1 MYIIG
6 IQAIVYIFKKNA
18 SAHAAGRVTG
28 LQHAQLRPFIQ
39 FVLLDTKKYGV
50 RALRSTGPF
59 SVSNV
64 THSAVASPA
73 SLRGRTQGPS
83 FRPPHGATRCALPFD
98 GHALLK
104 NQFKMYIFKE
114 LFYAL

>member
-1 MYIIG
+1 M
-6 IQAIVYIFKKNA
+6 YIFKRN
-18 SAHAAGRVTG
+18 AHAAARVTA

-98 GHALLK
+98 GHALFK

-114 LFYAL
+114 LFLAL